1 MSGESFPKVLKN
13 RKEVIYL
20 EENQKNMNE
29 KGAGNLK
36 QDEKLGTAHLG
47 KLIAE
52 MALPAVAA
60 QIINVLYNIVD
71 RIYIG
76 HIHGY
81 GDMALTGVGVTF
93 PILMV
98 ISAFSAFAGM
108 GGAPLASIQLGKKNY
123 QEAEKILGNS
133 VGLLLIFSVL
143 LTALF
148 SIFKTPVLY
157 AFGASDTTIVYASQY
172 ISIYLLGTVFVQF
185 AVGLNTYISGQGN
198 ARTAMLSVLI
208 GAVTNIILDPIF
220 IFAFGM
226 GVRGAALATIISQA
240 ISAVWVVRFLTSKK
254 SVIRIRRKYIRL
266 NAKTVG
272 SIAALGVS
280 PFIMQSTESLVMI
293 TLNSGLQKYG
303 GDIYVGTMSI
313 MSSIMQLIIVPVQGV
328 SQGVQPIMSY
338 NYGAGKL
345 DRVKGAFIRMVSVCL
360 AATVILAGIAIAK
373 PEIYARV
380 FTGNQELI
388 SLTCSVMPVYFLG
401 ITIFGIQMACQSTF
415 LALGQAKVSLVIAL
429 LRKVI
434 LLIPLAVTLPKFMG
448 VMGIYRAEPI
458 ADIISVIVTVILFII
473 TAKKILRKDEKGD
486 MIREV

>member
-1 MSGESFPKVLKN
+1 M
-13 RKEVIYL
+13 
-20 EENQKNMNE
+20 EENKGIQIGKETGQK
-29 KGAGNLK
+29 K
-36 QDEKLGTAHLG
+36 QDEKLGTAPLG

-108 GGAPLASIQLGKKNY
+108 GGAPLASIQLGRKNY
-123 QEAEKILGNS
+123 EKAEKILGNC
-133 VGLLLIFSVL
+133 VGMLLIFSVL
-143 LTALF
+143 LTVFF
-148 SIFKTPVLY
+148 SVFKTPILY
-157 AFGASDTTIVYASQY
+157 AFGASDTTIVYATQY
-172 ISIYLLGTVFVQF
+172 ISIYLIGTVFVQF

-198 ARTAMLSVLI
+198 AKIAMFSVLI
-208 GAVTNIILDPIF
+208 GAVINIVLDPIL
-220 IFAFGM
+220 IFVCAM

-240 ISAVWVVRFLTSKK
+240 VSAAWVVKFLSSKK
-254 SVIRIRRKYIRL
+254 SVIRIRKKYIRL

-272 SIAALGVS
+272 SIAALGIS

-303 GDIYVGTMSI
+303 GDLYVGTMSI
-313 MSSIMQLIIVPVQGV
+313 MTSIMQLIVVPVQGV

-338 NYGAGKL
+338 NYGAGNME
-345 DRVKGAFIRMVSVCL
+345 RVKGAFIRMAAVCL
-360 AATVILAGIAIAK
+360 SATVILAGLAVAK
-373 PEIYARV
+373 PELYAKV
-380 FTGNQELI
+380 FTGNTDLI
-388 SLTCSVMPVYFLG
+388 ALTCKVMPVYFLG

-415 LALGQAKVSLVIAL
+415 LALGQAKVSLIIAL

-434 LLIPLAVTLPKFMG
+434 LLIPLAIILPKFMG

-458 ADIISVIVTVILFII
+458 ADITSVAVTIILFII
-473 TAKKILRKDEKGD
+473 TAKKILRIGGKNA
-486 MIREV
+486 MIGEA